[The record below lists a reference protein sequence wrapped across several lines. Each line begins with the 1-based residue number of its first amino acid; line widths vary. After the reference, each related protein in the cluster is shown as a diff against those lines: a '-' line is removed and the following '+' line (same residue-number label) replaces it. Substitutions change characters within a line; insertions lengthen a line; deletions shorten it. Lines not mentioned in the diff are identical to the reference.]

1 MLFSI
6 HNTLAEIFL
15 QVKNE
20 LEKGASDPN
29 HPFRFVS
36 LATHLKREIE
46 LRYVVF
52 RKLDKDLNFYFFTD
66 SRSGK
71 VTHLLNNS
79 EIALLF
85 YHQRERVQIRV
96 KGFAKIHQQDDLTS
110 RLWSELPGESQKS
123 YNSELSP
130 GSLIGSP
137 EMAYQWKEEMDSA
150 FFAVLKVEPVSIEA
164 LQLNGLEHIRISF
177 LKKEEDWQMSWLA
190 P

>member
-6 HNTLAEIFL
+6 HNTLAEIFH

-20 LEKGASDPN
+20 FEKGASDPN

-52 RKLDKDLNFYFFTD
+52 RKLDRDLNFYFFTD
-66 SRSGK
+66 ARSGK
-71 VTHLLNNS
+71 VTHIMNNS
-79 EIALLF
+79 EVALLF
-85 YHQRERVQIRV
+85 YHETERVQVRV
-96 KGFAKIHQQDDLTS
+96 KGFAKIHQQDDLAS
-110 RLWSELPGESQKS
+110 RFWSDLPDGSQKS
-123 YNSELSP
+123 YNSERSP

-137 EMAYQWKEEMDSA
+137 EMAYQWKEEMNSA

-164 LQLNGLEHIRISF
+164 LQLNGLEHIRASF